1 MRGREFLMKDA
12 YSFDLD
18 AAAAKRAYNKMFVA
32 YLRTFARMG
41 LKAIPMRADTGP
53 IGGELSHEFQILAET
68 GESEVYCDKAW
79 LETDI
84 LAEEVDYD
92 ADLEPFF
99 KQWTARY
106 AATDEMHDPAK
117 CPIPEAQLVKA
128 RGIEVGHIFNFGT
141 KYSKPMGA
149 IVSLADGSTVPL
161 EMGSYGIGVSRL
173 VGALIEANHDENGI
187 IWPRSVAPFDVGL
200 INLRGADEKCTAA
213 ANELYGKLR
222 GQGMPVLYDDRDES
236 PGAKFATMD
245 LIGLP
250 WQLIVGPRGV
260 AAGTLEVKNRRT
272 GERQDLPAE
281 AALNRITAP

>member
-1 MRGREFLMKDA
+1 MM
-12 YSFDLD
+12 
-18 AAAAKRAYNKMFVA
+18 VA

-53 IGGELSHEFQILAET
+53 IGGELSHEFQILADT
-68 GESEVYCDKAW
+68 GESAVYCDKAW
-79 LETDI
+79 LETDF
-84 LAEEVDYD
+84 LAEDVDYE

-106 AATDEMHDPAK
+106 AATDEMHDPTK
-117 CPIPEAQLVKA
+117 CPIPESELVTA

-149 IVSLADGSTVPL
+149 VVSLADGSSVPL

-173 VGALIEANHDENGI
+173 VGALIEANHDDNGI
-187 IWPRSVAPFDVGL
+187 IWPESVAPFHVGL
-200 INLRGADEKCTAA
+200 INIRAGDAKCVAA
-213 ANELYGKLR
+213 ADELYGKLR
-222 GQGMPVLYDDRDES
+222 RAGVAVLYDDRDES

-260 AAGTLEVKNRRT
+260 AAGTLELKNRRT
-272 GERQDLPAE
+272 GDRQDLPAE
-281 AALNRITAP
+281 AALSRITGL